1 MKNQT
6 RSAKSGSCSSEPFS
20 RSIGKLSAYHRKNCT
35 PYSAVCEG
43 LGEDTP
49 LLPVD
54 LFKDVRLISTRPE
67 NVYLQLTSSGTG
79 GQKPSRIYLD
89 EETSAAQRS
98 ALVSILSDYVGSKR
112 RPMLI
117 IDRED
122 LLQDRR
128 SFSSRATAVLG
139 FSVLSTHRYF
149 ALDSDMRLN
158 IGAIR
163 DFLRDA
169 AGGPALLFGF
179 TFVVWKYFAQ
189 ALKDMPDKPDFS
201 SCILIHGGG
210 WKKMQNIAVSPDTFR
225 RELCRICS
233 LKKENIHNYYG
244 MVEQPGSIFM
254 ECGAGH
260 LHSSRYS
267 DVRVLNPEDF
277 SECRPGEPGILA
289 LYSLLPRSYPGH
301 ALLSSDIGMYEP
313 ADGTPCSCGR
323 PGRSFTVSGRIRQAE
338 IRGCSDTR
346 SDPDPAD
353 HPAHSDPS
361 GRHMDAASS
370 VHPTAASAPD
380 ASSAI
385 DVLAG
390 NWRPVRYAPMAPF
403 SDLAMHFLSCLSR
416 KLMTE
421 SDIRKHPDAMAFAF
435 WCRPSAL
442 RAMEERYRFSD
453 SVRGR
458 GLAFHLAPSNMP
470 AMFAYSFAVSLLA
483 GNPNIVRLSG
493 RISSETEYLLSE
505 IRSCLDREEFQTLKQ
520 SNAFVRFPHDTG
532 ILSDIFASCSSR
544 ILWGSRATVEKIAA
558 LPAPGCTD
566 LLFPSRYSFSVF
578 RTEYLRQ
585 LSAEDLDLLVSLFYR
600 DTYEADQ
607 NACASP
613 GMVFWL
619 DGDLTDKQA
628 EKAKQRFWNRLAFL
642 ASGYASDPWRA
653 VEKYTRLCRSYIHA
667 SESHYQLLPVR
678 RWKNDLYVVPVREL
692 PAHLHDLDGKFGTF
706 YEKDVRSLKE
716 LLPWIEP
723 DIQTVTYAGIDPE
736 KFRRLLDEHSCTGV
750 RRLVPAG
757 EALRFDPVWDGIDMI
772 RMLTDA

>member
-6 RSAKSGSCSSEPFS
+6 RSVKTGTDSSDPFS
-20 RSIGKLSAYHRKNCT
+20 RAIGALSAYHRENCT

-54 LFKDVRLISTRPE
+54 LFKDVRLISTKPE

-79 GQKPSRIYLD
+79 GQRPSRIYLD

-98 ALVSILSDYVGSKR
+98 ALVSILSDFVGSER

-117 IDRED
+117 IDRKD
-122 LLQDRR
+122 LLQNRR

-139 FSVLSTHRYF
+139 FSALSTHRYF
-149 ALDSDMRLN
+149 ALDENMRLN
-158 IGAIR
+158 PEAIR
-163 DFLRDA
+163 CFLRDA

-189 ALKDMPDKPDFS
+189 ALKDLPGKPDFS

-210 WKKMQNIAVSPDTFR
+210 WKKMQNIAVSPDVFR
-225 RELCRICS
+225 RELSRICS
-233 LKKENIHNYYG
+233 LEEENIHNYYG

-267 DVRVLNPEDF
+267 DVRVLNPDDF

-313 ADGTPCSCGR
+313 ADGTRCACGR
-323 PGRSFTVSGRIRQAE
+323 PGTTFNVSGRIRQAE
-338 IRGCSDTR
+338 IRGCSDTQPEPD
-346 SDPDPAD
+346 SDG
-353 HPAHSDPS
+353 AHGSPCT
-361 GRHMDAASS
+361 
-370 VHPTAASAPD
+370 V
-380 ASSAI
+380 

-403 SDLAMHFLSCLSR
+403 SDLSMHFLSCLSR
-416 KLMTE
+416 KIMSE
-421 SDIRKHPDAMAFAF
+421 SEVRKHPDAMAFAF
-435 WCRPSAL
+435 WCRPSEL
-442 RAMEERYRFSD
+442 THMKERYHFSS

-458 GLAFHLAPSNMP
+458 GLTFHLAPSNMP

-483 GNPNIVRLSG
+483 GNPNIVRLSE
-493 RISSETEYLLSE
+493 RLSPETEYLLGE
-505 IRSCLDREEFQTLKQ
+505 IRACLDREEFQPLKQ
-520 SNAFVRFPHDTG
+520 SNAFVRFPHD
-532 ILSDIFASCSSR
+532 ISLLSDIFATCSCR

-558 LPAPGCTD
+558 LPAPGSTD

-578 RTEYLRQ
+578 RMEYLQQ
-585 LSAEDLDLLVSLFYR
+585 LPPEDLDHLVSLFYR
-600 DTYEADQ
+600 DTYESDQ
-607 NACASP
+607 NACTSP

-619 DGDLTDKQA
+619 NRNLTGKQA
-628 EKAKQRFWNRLAFL
+628 EKVQQRFWNRLAFL

-667 SESHYQLLPVR
+667 SDSHYRLLPVR
-678 RWKNDLYVVPVREL
+678 RWKNDLYVIPVRDL

-706 YEKDVRSLKE
+706 YEKEIRSLNE

-723 DIQTVTYAGIDPE
+723 DIQTVTYAGIDPDQ
-736 KFRRLLDEHSCTGV
+736 FRRLLNEHNCTGV
-750 RRLVPAG
+750 RRLVPTG
-757 EALRFDPVWDGIDMI
+757 DALRFDPVWDGIDMI
-772 RMLTDA
+772 RRLTDSQTDPADPATALSRART